1 MKNYWV
7 NFCCKLTVVLLYS
20 YNVFD
25 GCIVRFL
32 TRKRIQKRHSENCH
46 KNHRNIIV
54 MGRPEATNKGLQR
67 SSLQL
72 SFTKSLCKNI
82 PKNTY
87 KRMLSQLLIYHEIN
101 FEQEIY
107 SLFFHL
113 EEHIKHFCLIQFD
126 FLYMKLFNS
135 QMDLKL
141 IKSIENQL
149 HSFSL
154 KTNHVFC
161 KLVLG

>member
-7 NFCCKLTVVLLYS
+7 NFCCKLNVVLLYS

-25 GCIVRFL
+25 CCILRFL
-32 TRKRIQKRHSENCH
+32 TRKRIQKRYSENCH

-54 MGRPEATNKGLQR
+54 MGRPEATTKGLQH

-82 PKNTY
+82 PKNTC
-87 KRMLSQLLIYHEIN
+87 KRMLSQLIIYHERN
-101 FEQEIY
+101 LEQEIY

-113 EEHIKHFCLIQFD
+113 EHMKHFCLLQFD
-126 FLYMKLFNS
+126 FLYMKLFKFTNGP
-135 QMDLKL
+135 
-141 IKSIENQL
+141 
-149 HSFSL
+149 FSL
-154 KTNHVFC
+154 KINHVFC
-161 KLVLG
+161 QLVLG